1 MQQSLVELL
10 RCPVTRSKL
19 TINVIKNTFK
29 KLDGHEVEVIEEAV
43 LFATDVWFYPVIK
56 GIPRLNVEALIDH
69 KEFLQSAVPDY
80 VERKEKLLKKY
91 AGLLDIIQKKNHR
104 TRESFTKE
112 WTLFNYSSDKTWN
125 ADAADMLKRFLDE
138 TEETADSLKGKIIFD
153 AGCGN
158 GALNSLLAKNGITNI
173 AMDFSNSIENAYI
186 VNEYSKVHFIQ
197 GDLQF
202 PPLLFN
208 YFDIVHC
215 SGVLIHTNNTE
226 LSFSCIEP
234 LVKERG
240 KLSVWLYHRRDNFI
254 HNFFNAIRKVTSAL
268 PLKFQYYLYRV
279 TIFPI
284 AFFVKRLKGNKQN
297 SREMMIDILD
307 WLSPEFRWEHG
318 HEEAAAWFYKRNYA
332 KVKITTS
339 QVFGFNMLGE
349 KNNL

>member
-1 MQQSLVELL
+1 MQESLVELL
-10 RCPVTRSKL
+10 RCPVTKSKL
-19 TINVIKNTFK
+19 TITVIKIAFK
-29 KLDGHEVEVIEEAV
+29 KLDGKEVEVIEEAV
-43 LFATDVWFYPVIK
+43 LFATDVWFYPIIK

-69 KEFLQSAVPDY
+69 KDFLQSAVPDY

-125 ADAADMLKRFLDE
+125 ADAAGMLKRFLDE

-173 AMDFSNSIENAYI
+173 AMDFSNSIENAYM

-234 LVKERG
+234 LVKEKG
-240 KLSVWLYHRRDNFI
+240 KLSVWLYHPRDN
-254 HNFFNAIRKVTSAL
+254 
-268 PLKFQYYLYRV
+268 
-279 TIFPI
+279 
-284 AFFVKRLKGNKQN
+284 
-297 SREMMIDILD
+297 
-307 WLSPEFRWEHG
+307 
-318 HEEAAAWFYKRNYA
+318 
-332 KVKITTS
+332 
-339 QVFGFNMLGE
+339 
-349 KNNL
+349 